1 MHPKSCF
8 LLAAGLLV
16 STGAAAQQRQTF
28 PGGAA
33 LMPEAQLEI
42 ALSGNDYLLTSFNLV
57 GATRRYSTPGVEF
70 GQFRVG
76 YEHFWTTQWSG
87 GATVRYV
94 PQGNQGNGELL
105 GLPGIVTP
113 GLLVRHL
120 SKAGPVSLGQ
130 RLGLEY
136 ALGNSLLGESQF
148 YNRALVRLRLD
159 AEHVFALNRISLRPR
174 LAYEAAAYLRLQRD
188 DEELKERFIDFGNL
202 RGEVGVRLSPSFDLT
217 PWVAFQTAYRNSL
230 PFFDALG
237 NQVSGGK
244 VNYVTPAV
252 GLDLRFTVGAAAA
265 APERQSL
272 PTQH

>member
-1 MHPKSCF
+1 M
-8 LLAAGLLV
+8 
-16 STGAAAQQRQTF
+16 GAAAQQRETF

-33 LMPEAQLEI
+33 LLPEAQLEI
-42 ALSGNDYLLTSFNLV
+42 ALSGNDYLLTSFSLV
-57 GATRRYSTPGVEF
+57 GATRRYSTLGVEF

-76 YEHFWTTQWSG
+76 YEHFWTDHWSG

-113 GLLVRHL
+113 GVLVRHL
-120 SKAGPVSLGQ
+120 GKVGPISLGQ

-136 ALGNSLLGESQF
+136 ALGNNLVGESQF

-159 AEHVFALNRISLRPR
+159 AEHVFALNKIALRPR
-174 LAYEAAAYLRLQRD
+174 LAYEAAAYLRLQRN
-188 DEELKERFIDFGNL
+188 EEQLKERVIDFGSL
-202 RGEVGVRLSPSFDLT
+202 RAEVGGRLSPYFDVT
-217 PWVAFQTAYRNSL
+217 PWVAYQTAYRNSL
-230 PFFDALG
+230 PFFDAQG

-252 GLDLRFTVGAAAA
+252 GLDLRLTVGANAAA
-265 APERQSL
+265 AERQAL